1 MSAAQIP
8 SFLPGFTAGLT
19 AITLAELGDK
29 TFFIAALLATRH
41 PRRWVFLGSV
51 LALAGM
57 TLLSV
62 GIGRVV
68 FKILP
73 EDLLKIIE
81 VVLFAGFGLKLLWDA
96 QQMPAGVEN
105 DEAADAEAIV
115 RAADAKLQTSNAI
128 AIVLEA
134 LTLVFV
140 AEWGDRT
147 QFTTIFLAAA
157 PNLNAVGVTLGAIL
171 GHAITA
177 AIAVVSGRMVAQHL
191 SEKLLYRLSGAL
203 FLVFAAMALLQS
215 LNLMR

>member
-1 MSAAQIP
+1 MATPLIP
-8 SFLPGFTAGLT
+8 PFLPGFTAGLT

-41 PRRWVFLGSV
+41 PRRWVFLGSIV
-51 LALAGM
+51 ALAGM

-68 FKILP
+68 FTILP
-73 EDLLKIIE
+73 PTILKIAE

-96 QQMPAGVEN
+96 QQMPRGIEN
-105 DEAADAEAIV
+105 EEAEEAAEIV
-115 RAADAKLQTSNAI
+115 KAADSKLRSANAI
-128 AIVLEA
+128 AVIIEA

-147 QFTTIFLAAA
+147 QLTTIFLAAA

-177 AIAVVSGRMVAQHL
+177 VIAVVSGRMVAQHL
-191 SEKLLYRLSGAL
+191 SEKLLYRLSGLL
-203 FLVFAAMALLQS
+203 FIIFAAMALLQS
-215 LNLMR
+215 LGWMR

>member
-1 MSAAQIP
+1 
-8 SFLPGFTAGLT
+8 
-19 AITLAELGDK
+19 
-29 TFFIAALLATRH
+29 
-41 PRRWVFLGSV
+41 
-51 LALAGM
+51 M

-73 EDLLKIIE
+73 EDILKIAE

-96 QQMPAGVEN
+96 QKMPASQEN
-105 DEAADAEAIV
+105 DEAEEAEAIV
-115 RAADAKLQTSNAI
+115 QQADSKLRGSSAI
-128 AIVLEA
+128 AIVIEA

-147 QFTTIFLAAA
+147 QLTTIFLAAA

-177 AIAVVSGRMVAQHL
+177 IIAVVSGRMVAQYL
-191 SEKLLYRLSGAL
+191 SEKLLFRLSGAL
-203 FLVFAAMALLQS
+203 FLVFAGMALLQS
-215 LNLMR
+215 LGLMR